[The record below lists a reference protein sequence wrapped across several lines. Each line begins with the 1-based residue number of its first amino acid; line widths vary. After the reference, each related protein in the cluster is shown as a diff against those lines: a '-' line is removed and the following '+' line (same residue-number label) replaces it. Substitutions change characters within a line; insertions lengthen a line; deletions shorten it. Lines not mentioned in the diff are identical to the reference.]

1 MGGLLLRYDQKEERS
16 MNFTAE
22 EITVITKVLIRTLIQ
37 DENALAAMQQELQK
51 LKAEQKEEE

>member
-1 MGGLLLRYDQKEERS
+1 

-51 LKAEQKEEE
+51 LKAEQEKPKEE

>member
-1 MGGLLLRYDQKEERS
+1 
-16 MNFTAE
+16 MNFTQE
-22 EITVITKVLIRTLIQ
+22 EVMVITKVLIRQLMQ